1 MKIGKHNLH
10 FHSMS
15 VHFTLAL
22 YPVAVFFLILSNYYQ
37 KDFCLFTYFHLMI
50 LAASSA
56 PVAFATGVIEWKQ
69 KYKGV
74 EVRIFSRKYRY
85 GLILLGLGTACTLW
99 YGVYPE
105 TVRDSGIGH
114 MLFLLLNFAIVPID
128 VYLGFLGGRLI
139 FGGAH

>member
-1 MKIGKHNLH
+1 
-10 FHSMS
+10 MS

-22 YPVAVFFLILSNYYQ
+22 YPVAVFFLILSNVYQ

-50 LAASSA
+50 LGTISA
-56 PVAFATGVIEWKQ
+56 PIAFATGVIEWQQ

-85 GLILLGLGTACTLW
+85 GLLLLVLGIACTLW
-99 YGVYPE
+99 SGFSPE
-105 TVRDSGIGH
+105 TTRDSGTGH
-114 MLFLLLNFAIVPID
+114 ILFLLLNIAIVPVD